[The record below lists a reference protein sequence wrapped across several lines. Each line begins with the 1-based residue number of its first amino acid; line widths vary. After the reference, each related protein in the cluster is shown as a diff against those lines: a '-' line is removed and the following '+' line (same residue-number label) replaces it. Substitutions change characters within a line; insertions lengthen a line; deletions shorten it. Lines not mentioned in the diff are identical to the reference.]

1 MIVASRR
8 DWIHVTHEEDL
19 AMSEQAIAL
28 LLAPGFEE
36 IEAVTPIDVLRRA
49 GFTVKVAA
57 VGGNKGTVV
66 GAHGIPVVCDCEV
79 GDLKAEALQMV
90 ILPGGLPG
98 ATNLAASAAVC
109 SLVKAV
115 HDQGGWATAIC
126 AAPLAL
132 QAAGVLTDHAY
143 TCYPSV
149 EQKIGGKYS
158 GKRIEKDRRVVTA
171 CGPGASLE
179 FALELVRCLGKRD
192 IADQL
197 AKGML
202 VG

>member
-1 MIVASRR
+1 M
-8 DWIHVTHEEDL
+8 
-19 AMSEQAIAL
+19 
-28 LLAPGFEE
+28 
-36 IEAVTPIDVLRRA
+36 
-49 GFTVKVAA
+49 
-57 VGGNKGTVV
+57 
-66 GAHGIPVVCDCEV
+66 
-79 GDLKAEALQMV
+79 
-90 ILPGGLPG
+90 
-98 ATNLAASAAVC
+98 
-109 SLVKAV
+109 
-115 HDQGGWATAIC
+115 
-126 AAPLAL
+126 AL

-158 GKRIEKDRRVVTA
+158 GKRIEKDRRVVTG

-202 VG
+202 LG

>member
-1 MIVASRR
+1 
-8 DWIHVTHEEDL
+8 
-19 AMSEQAIAL
+19 MSEKAIAL

-66 GAHGIPVVCDCEV
+66 GAHGIPIVCDCDV
-79 GDLKAEALQMV
+79 SDLKAETLQMV

-98 ATNLAASAAVC
+98 ATNLAASTAVC
-109 SLVKAV
+109 SLLKVV
-115 HDQGGWATAIC
+115 HDQGGWATALC
-126 AAPLAL
+126 AAPLVL
-132 QAAGVLTDHAY
+132 QTAGVLADHTY
-143 TCYPSV
+143 TCYPSF

-158 GKRIEKDRRVVTA
+158 GKRVERDRRIVTG

-192 IADQL
+192 VAEQL

-202 VG
+202 AG